1 MVSIKNNKFIAT
13 LLVVLLLIVC
23 SVTCIVNAESKLTIT
38 LEGSGQGHEY
48 QAYQVFE
55 GLLDEGKTGVL
66 SNVKWGSG
74 VESTELLNALKSSG
88 ITVSERR
95 LKEDGTGS
103 EPTGSTKALSE
114 IFADCTYA
122 RDVAE
127 VLELYEYDSDMA
139 QAFAEIVSEH
149 LTSEYVTSTY
159 SDNVYKMEV
168 DNAGYYFI
176 KDSKDLAGTSE
187 AYTRYILQ
195 VIKDQ
200 KIKVKGSVPTLEK
213 TESIDGE
220 EVLKALSAEIGDVI
234 NYKLEGT
241 LPTTYDDY
249 TTYKYVFSDT
259 LSAGLDYVTDS
270 LKVFLVND
278 DGIEQDITSKF
289 TVSAE
294 VKNISVSIENLKT
307 IAEVNKDSKIV
318 VKYQAKLT
326 KDAVVG
332 DEGNTNKAH
341 LEFSNNPNVEGQ
353 ESTTT
358 TPEEKVKVFTYEFS
372 IKKLNGKTQ
381 QALEGVGFK
390 LYKQEDGKTL
400 YAQVDGATNT
410 LMGWTEDIDQAT
422 ELSTDAQGHTS
433 VNGLKA
439 GTYYL
444 KETTVLDGYNKM
456 NDVTI
461 EIDEE
466 LTGNLENEFT
476 QSLDNLSLKATVVE
490 NGKEKSITSEG
501 NVDTGTV
508 EATVLNY
515 PGSLLPGTGG
525 IGTVIFYVIG
535 GILVFG
541 SALFLIKTK
550 SLNR

>member
-13 LLVVLLLIVC
+13 LLVALLLIVC

-74 VESTELLNALKSSG
+74 VESTELLNALKSSD

-95 LKEDGTGS
+95 LKADGTGS

-114 IFADCTYA
+114 IFADCIYA

-149 LTSEYVTSTY
+149 LTSECVTSTY

-213 TESIDGE
+213 TESLDGE

-294 VKNISVSIENLKT
+294 VKNISVSIEDLKT

-341 LEFSNNPNVEGQ
+341 LEFSNNPNVEGK

-400 YAQVDGATNT
+400 YAQVDEATNT
-410 LMGWTEDIDQAT
+410 LTGWTEDIDQAT

-433 VNGLKA
+433 LNGLKA

-476 QSLDNLSLKATVVE
+476 QSLDRLSLKATVVE
-490 NGKEKSITSEG
+490 NEKEKSITSEG
-501 NVDTGTV
+501 NVDTGSV

-541 SALFLIKTK
+541 STLFLIKTK

>member
-95 LKEDGTGS
+95 LKADGTGS

-249 TTYKYVFSDT
+249 TTYKYAFSDT

-294 VKNISVSIENLKT
+294 VKNISVSIEDLKT

-341 LEFSNNPNVEGQ
+341 LEFSNNPNVEGK

-400 YAQVDGATNT
+400 YAQVDGTTNT

-541 SALFLIKTK
+541 SALFLVKTK

>member
-95 LKEDGTGS
+95 LKADGTGS

-294 VKNISVSIENLKT
+294 VKNISVSIEDLKT

>member
-95 LKEDGTGS
+95 LKADGTGS

-249 TTYKYVFSDT
+249 TTYKYAFSDT

>member
-95 LKEDGTGS
+95 LKADGTGS

-294 VKNISVSIENLKT
+294 VKNISVSIEDLKT

-341 LEFSNNPNVEGQ
+341 LEFSNNPNVEGK

-400 YAQVDGATNT
+400 YAQVDGTTNT

-525 IGTVIFYVIG
+525 IGTIIFYVIG

>member
-1 MVSIKNNKFIAT
+1 M
-13 LLVVLLLIVC
+13 
-23 SVTCIVNAESKLTIT
+23 
-38 LEGSGQGHEY
+38 
-48 QAYQVFE
+48 
-55 GLLDEGKTGVL
+55 
-66 SNVKWGSG
+66 
-74 VESTELLNALKSSG
+74 
-88 ITVSERR
+88 
-95 LKEDGTGS
+95 
-103 EPTGSTKALSE
+103 
-114 IFADCTYA
+114 
-122 RDVAE
+122 
-127 VLELYEYDSDMA
+127 
-139 QAFAEIVSEH
+139 
-149 LTSEYVTSTY
+149 
-159 SDNVYKMEV
+159 
-168 DNAGYYFI
+168 
-176 KDSKDLAGTSE
+176 
-187 AYTRYILQ
+187 
-195 VIKDQ
+195 
-200 KIKVKGSVPTLEK
+200 
-213 TESIDGE
+213 
-220 EVLKALSAEIGDVI
+220 
-234 NYKLEGT
+234 EGT

-249 TTYKYVFSDT
+249 TTYKYAFSDT

-541 SALFLIKTK
+541 SALFLVKTK

>member
-1 MVSIKNNKFIAT
+1 MVNVKNNKFIAT

-74 VESTELLNALKSSG
+74 VESTELLSALKSSNV
-88 ITVSERR
+88 TVSERR
-95 LKEDGTGS
+95 LKADGTGS

-149 LTSEYVTSTY
+149 LTSECVTSTY

-213 TESIDGE
+213 TESLDGE
-220 EVLKALSAEIGDVI
+220 EVFKALSAEVGDVI
-234 NYKLEGT
+234 NYELEGT

-249 TTYKYVFSDT
+249 TTYKYAFSDT
-259 LSAGLDYVTDS
+259 LSVGLDYVADS

-294 VKNISVSIENLKT
+294 GKNISVSIDDLKT
-307 IAEVNKDSKIV
+307 IAEVNKDSKII

-332 DEGNTNKAH
+332 TEGNTNKAH
-341 LEFSNNPNVEGQ
+341 LEFSNNPNAGGQ

-358 TPEEKVKVFTYEFS
+358 TPEEKIKVFTYEFS

-400 YAQVDGATNT
+400 YAQVDEATNT
-410 LMGWTEDIDQAT
+410 LTGWTEDIDQAT

-433 VNGLKA
+433 LNGLKA

-476 QSLDNLSLKATVVE
+476 QSLDRLSLKATVVE
-490 NGKEKSITSEG
+490 NEKGKSTTSEG
-501 NVDTGTV
+501 NVDTGIV

-541 SALFLIKTK
+541 SVLFLIKTK

>member
-95 LKEDGTGS
+95 LKADGTGS

-294 VKNISVSIENLKT
+294 VKNISVSIEDLKT

-341 LEFSNNPNVEGQ
+341 LEFSNNPNVEGK

-400 YAQVDGATNT
+400 YAQVDGTTNT

-541 SALFLIKTK
+541 SALFLVKTK